1 MYNGLLHL
9 HNVLRW
15 VILLLLLITLIQAF
29 AKNQGIKKSSLWL
42 MIAAHLTLV
51 LGVSQWMM
59 SDVGLKLIQS
69 SGFGAVMKD
78 AASRFFAVE
87 HFAGMLVGIIFIT
100 IARGKAKVL
109 NYKSAFWLYLIALV
123 VILVTIPW
131 PFREG
136 IGRPWF
142 PGM

>member
-100 IARGKAKVL
+100 IARGKAKML